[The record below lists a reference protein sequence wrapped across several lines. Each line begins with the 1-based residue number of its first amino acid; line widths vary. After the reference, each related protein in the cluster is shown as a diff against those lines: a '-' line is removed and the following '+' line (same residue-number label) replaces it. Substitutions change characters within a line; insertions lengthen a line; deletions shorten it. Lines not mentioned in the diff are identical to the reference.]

1 MRSLVLPLALMMPLA
16 AVAAPPADD
25 APRLSQIAATVEA
38 ELGDDLHYIE
48 SIEWDNDGY
57 WEVEYRTRD
66 GREVEVDID
75 PMTGRPR

>member
-1 MRSLVLPLALMMPLA
+1 MRSLALPLALMMPLA
-16 AVAAPPADD
+16 AVAAPPADT

-38 ELGDDLHYIE
+38 ELGDELHYIE
-48 SIEWDNDGY
+48 SIEWDDDGY